1 MNSPKSLQK
10 ITPKA
15 GFYCQSV
22 KFFIRHKD
30 KKESAIRAIVSFFGK
45 QYPVAIGVSVKP
57 RFWNQQKC
65 RCRTDREYPEARHI
79 NERLDEWE
87 KLLKEI
93 AKNYEIK
100 IVAPDMHDFKEAITR
115 ALKIRSGAD
124 GEKTP
129 YLIEFAENYKKNCS
143 KNNSTKK
150 NYGVTIEH
158 LFRYENKFKTRLKF
172 EHITLD
178 FYNSLRN
185 HLLQQTYEKNGE
197 KQHYAK
203 NTIGSVIKNLRLFF
217 NEARRA
223 GHHNFT
229 LEGFKVEQEEV
240 DNIYLTTDEL
250 VRLHNLNITSEL
262 IFEKLNVIVEQYND
276 LQRKIDALND
286 NKDRFLIGA
295 FTAMRY
301 GDYSGLENL
310 KHTDKFI
317 TKRTQK
323 TGTKVVIPMHWVIRE
338 ILEKRENV
346 LPRAVSNQKLND
358 ALKELGQLADLAEE
372 VEITVTRGGKRV
384 TTRRPKYELISTH
397 TARRSGC
404 TNMYLAGID
413 IYTIMGFSGHT
424 TEQSFRKY
432 IKIKQEENAQRFIEH
447 PFFNKS
453 THFSRT

>member
-1 MNSPKSLQK
+1 MA
-10 ITPKA
+10 T
-15 GFYCQSV
+15 V
-22 KFFIRHKD
+22 KFFIRSKD
-30 KKESAIRAIVSFFGK
+30 KQKSAVRAVVSFFGE
-45 QYPVAIGVSVKP
+45 QYPIAIGVSVRT

-87 KLLKEI
+87 NLLKEI
-93 AKNYEIK
+93 AKGYEIK
-100 IVAPDMHDFKEAITR
+100 IVAPDIHDFKNAIER
-115 ALKIRSGAD
+115 ALNIRSGITD
-124 GEKTP
+124 GEKTH
-129 YLIEFAENYKKNCS
+129 YLIEFAENYKQNCS
-143 KNNSTKK
+143 KNNPTKK

-158 LFRYENKFKTRLKF
+158 LLRYEKKFKTRLKF

-185 HLLQQTYEKNGE
+185 YLLQQTYEKNGE
-197 KQHYAK
+197 KRHYAK
-203 NTIGSVIKNLRLFF
+203 NSIGAVIKNLRLFF

-223 GHHNFT
+223 GHHNFI
-229 LEGFKVEQEEV
+229 LEGFKVEQEEI
-240 DNIYLTTDEL
+240 DNIYLTTEEL
-250 VRLHNLNITSEL
+250 VRLHNLNITTEL
-262 IFEKLNVIVEQYND
+262 IFKKLNIDIKQHID
-276 LQRKIDALND
+276 LQRKITALND

-323 TGTKVVIPMHWVIRE
+323 TGAKVVIPMHWVIRE
-338 ILEKRENV
+338 ILERRKDV
-346 LPRAVSNQKLND
+346 LPAAVSNQKLND
-358 ALKELGQLADLAEE
+358 ALKELGRLADLTEE
-372 VEITVTRGGKRV
+372 VELTITRGGKRV

-424 TEQSFRKY
+424 TEKSFRKY

-447 PFFNKS
+447 PFFNKP
-453 THFSRT
+453 